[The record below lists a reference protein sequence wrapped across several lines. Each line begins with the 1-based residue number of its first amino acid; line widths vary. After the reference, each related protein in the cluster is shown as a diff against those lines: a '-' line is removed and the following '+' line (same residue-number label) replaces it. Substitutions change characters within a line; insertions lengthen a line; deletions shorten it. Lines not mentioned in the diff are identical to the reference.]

1 MKRPLPREKPPELV
15 AYELEPGRVLFVYPL
30 PTTPL
35 VANLTKAEQEVTA
48 LVLDGHD
55 NAGIAKVRG
64 TSLRTTAN
72 QVASIFRKLGVSSR
86 AELAAKI
93 YDAKSQ

>member
-15 AYELEPGRVLFVYPL
+15 AYELEPRRVLFVYPL
-30 PTTPL
+30 PTMPPIADLTAAERE
-35 VANLTKAEQEVTA
+35 VAA

-55 NAGIAKVRG
+55 NAGIAKARG

-93 YDAKSQ
+93 YDVKP